1 MGEEF
6 FNYMN
11 SKKIILILVLLIL
24 LAGIGFY
31 FYRLPPLKYWTKNPT
46 NFEECKEATRGFIIT
61 TLPAQCEFR
70 GQNFVDQSQGQ
81 IGILNSPS
89 RQNSNQSNQ
98 TFSESEILASL
109 KTNWQSTQS
118 LITFRP
124 SYHNQAE
131 DVKKVWRNPSAIR
144 FIGKNNVL
152 VRFEDDNNVHVA
164 VFNFNGS
171 KFNLLEVFKNQS
183 EFTLLDWQNLVNKYG
198 DTSYSVSTYTTGLVR
213 NKQIVSFPD
222 LTKVSENIFVKNY
235 WEQ

>member
-1 MGEEF
+1 
-6 FNYMN
+6 MN
-11 SKKIILILVLLIL
+11 NHMNQKGFANIVLIVVIVAIVAVGGYFMFVKKSAPIAQQPTPTPTQTNTPVSPTPTPTPVSK
-24 LAGIGFY
+24 
-31 FYRLPPLKYWTKNPT
+31 
-46 NFEECKEATRGFIIT
+46 
-61 TLPAQCEFR
+61 
-70 GQNFVDQSQGQ
+70 
-81 IGILNSPS
+81 
-89 RQNSNQSNQ
+89 

-109 KTNWQSTQS
+109 KTNWQSTQT

-131 DVKKVWRNPSAIR
+131 DAKKVWRNPSTVQ
-144 FIGKNNVL
+144 FIGKNSVL

-171 KFNLLEVFKNQS
+171 KFSLLEVFKNQS
-183 EFTLLDWQNLVNKYG
+183 EFTLTDWQNLVKKYG
-198 DTSYSVSTYTTGLVR
+198 DTSYSLSTYTTGLIR